1 MAQRTKSSLDRISEL
16 DLESKP
22 TNLKISSNIVEY
34 EYFGAQIPR
43 EVVLRLKH
51 VALNRKAKRV
61 EPWKMKELVEAAL
74 IEWLER
80 NEK

>member
-1 MAQRTKSSLDRISEL
+1 MILRLGATFFAR
-16 DLESKP
+16 P
-22 TNLKISSNIVEY
+22 TLRFSNGVHM
-34 EYFGAQIPR
+34 
-43 EVVLRLKH
+43 RLKH

-74 IEWLER
+74 VEWLER